1 MYGGGEFSNVS
12 DVPRLLSDTIVVWLL
27 QSLLSLPISRRQ
39 PDEVASSRTCLD
51 KILNLT
57 LGNWKGAYT

>member
-12 DVPRLLSDTIVVWLL
+12 DVLWLLSDTIVVWLL
-27 QSLLSLPISRRQ
+27 QSLLSLPISRQ

-57 LGNWKGAYT
+57 LGDWKGAYT